1 MSKVSR
7 RSPTTCKTCKR
18 RCRTFK
24 LPSLAAPSQPPL
36 VMMQSLRPSSRR
48 CRRRP
53 SSRKSCPEALRYRL
67 CQRQHLRHCRPQRRL
82 RRRHRWRLEEV
93 QFAAA
98 VSDSFS
104 CPDRLHGSSS
114 PLCTT
119 TGSLTISSG
128 HCLYSCSD
136 LSVASAQICRSVPFV
151 EIANSSCQPMYHP
164 VGMGCCLASAVL
176 DLVRPLLLE
185 WWSSCHGLPAP
196 VFGASSRACLSERK
210 DGPSQRWSEM

>member
-24 LPSLAAPSQPPL
+24 LPSLAAPSQAPL
-36 VMMQSLRPSSRR
+36 AMMQSLRPSSRR

-53 SSRKSCPEALRYRL
+53 RSRNSCPEALRYRL
-67 CQRQHLRHCRPQRRL
+67 RQQQCLRRCFPQRRL
-82 RRRHRWRLEEV
+82 WRRHRWRLEEV

-98 VSDSFS
+98 VADAFS
-104 CPDRLHGSSS
+104 CPDRLHVISS

-136 LSVASAQICRSVPFV
+136 LSVASAQSCRSVPFV

-196 VFGASSRACLSERK
+196 NYWLTSRACLSERK
-210 DGPSQRWSEM
+210 DRPSQRWSEM